1 MVDYSF
7 LEDLDKKATNKRVSG
22 RLRGG
27 FVLNRTDSGLVGL
40 FGRDRS
46 DPAAHGKHY
55 KTHAR
60 IFLIKKGGSSVEKS
74 CRMDNYFINL
84 HLISISIFIV

>member
-55 KTHAR
+55 VQPESFEGLT
-60 IFLIKKGGSSVEKS
+60 LS
-74 CRMDNYFINL
+74 
-84 HLISISIFIV
+84 